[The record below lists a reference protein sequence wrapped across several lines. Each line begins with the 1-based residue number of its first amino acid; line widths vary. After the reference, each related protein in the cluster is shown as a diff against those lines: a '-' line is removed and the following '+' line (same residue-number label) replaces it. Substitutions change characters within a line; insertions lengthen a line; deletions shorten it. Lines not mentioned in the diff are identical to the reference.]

1 MIFLNM
7 KEADEYINKS
17 DKEIQRIPIPEEE
30 TAYYTSFKN
39 VKGCKVLDNVSID
52 SKVADCH
59 LCIQW
64 KGVLMM
70 AVVNSKWDWKDNNTF
85 DLRLFEEM
93 DWKGILNVNAKEE
106 HLQKPNKIGKP
117 TPKKLDQWVDYL
129 QSLRQE
135 EIMARDRRIAYM
147 IGKIEKVKTLF
158 PEASN
163 VEWSKGDMWD
173 SYWRFELRKGGL
185 KYYIS
190 IRRTGEIHES
200 LEIVSSTVDM
210 AERMAKMSNNDYSPI
225 VFENFSD
232 ELKYAEKQDEKIIQQ
247 YLGQQLPYIDD
258 NQ

>member
-1 MIFLNM
+1 MIFFNL
-7 KEADEYINKS
+7 KDADNYINRS
-17 DKEIQRIPIPEEE
+17 DKNIQKRPITEEE
-30 TAYYTSFKN
+30 TAYYAPFKN
-39 VKGCKVLDNVSID
+39 IKGCKVLDNVSID
-52 SKVADCH
+52 SKVAVYH

-70 AVVNSKWDWKDNNTF
+70 AVVKSKWDWEENNTF
-85 DLRLFEEM
+85 DLRLLEEM
-93 DWKGILNVNAKEE
+93 DWKGIFNANTKEE

-163 VEWSKGDMWD
+163 VEWSKGNRWD
-173 SYWRFELRKGGL
+173 SYWRFEMRKGGL

-200 LEIVSSTVDM
+200 LEIVPSTGDM

-232 ELKYAEKQDEKIIQQ
+232 EWKYWEEQDDKLIQQ
-247 YLGQQLPYIDD
+247 YLGHQLPLMKDIR
-258 NQ
+258 